1 MIQEESST
9 PGLTLSE
16 VMERIEEWRK
26 APNSPRRMPEE
37 LWEAAANLSKNYSI
51 YRISKALRVNYR
63 SLQQRVQPERK
74 ELPVRKEQPPAF
86 IELGIEQPS
95 SLSECVIE
103 MEDGSGAK
111 MRMHFR
117 GKTDFDLLEL
127 GKAFWRKEG

>member
-1 MIQEESST
+1 MTQKKFST
-9 PGLTLSE
+9 PYLTLSE
-16 VMERIEEWRK
+16 VMERIEKWRK
-26 APNSPRRMPEE
+26 TPNTPRRIPEE
-37 LWEAAANLSKNYSI
+37 LWEAAASLSKDYSI
-51 YRISKALRVNYR
+51 HRISKALGVNYS
-63 SLQQRVQPERK
+63 SLKQRVLPERQD
-74 ELPVRKEQPPAF
+74 LPVSSEQPLTF

-95 SLSECVIE
+95 SISECIVE